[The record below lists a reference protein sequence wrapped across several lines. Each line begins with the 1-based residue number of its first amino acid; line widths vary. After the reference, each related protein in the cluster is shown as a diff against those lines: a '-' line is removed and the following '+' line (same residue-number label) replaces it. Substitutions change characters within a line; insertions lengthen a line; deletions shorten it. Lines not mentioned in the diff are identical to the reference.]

1 MLLGQDTDSST
12 SANLFLLYAAVCLI
26 IHKGKMSTILSEQGH
41 NEPTP
46 PPSWADEKMV
56 EEDEKMVK
64 QDEKM
69 SEQDEEGSHSAPPKP
84 ENVQATPRPQS
95 TKQKGSQ
102 RGAPMTFQRHASQ
115 HYPQRPSQQLPYLS
129 SAPLSP
135 SSILRPRPFE
145 EIYAEQAFLSLTL
158 QSHSSRLSDLVHTFH
173 TVEGESM
180 YGESRK
186 IKRRARRQVGI
197 LRTQIKLAAEEEK
210 TIFVRLSDLL
220 TEARSR
226 TALDLARRARSISQ
240 GAGRSD
246 ALGRGFSQPPVP
258 QPPSSSESRLNGASA
273 EFIPQRETRDQRADS
288 GVVVFA
294 ENDDKEDNAGLENKA
309 NGASPHTTKVV
320 PLRDNS
326 RLSPWR
332 LQGQRR
338 LAAGDSILHAR
349 TPRKQASM
357 PNMST
362 TTNSLLAPD

>member
-1 MLLGQDTDSST
+1 MLLGQDTSSST

-46 PPSWADEKMV
+46 PPSSIDEKMI
-56 EEDEKMVK
+56 EEDGKMV
-64 QDEKM
+64 
-69 SEQDEEGSHSAPPKP
+69 EQNENSHSAPSKP
-84 ENVQATPRPQS
+84 ENSQIKPRPQP
-95 TKQKGSQ
+95 TKQKDSQ
-102 RGAPMTFQRHASQ
+102 RRAPMTFQRHASQ
-115 HYPQRPSQQLPYLS
+115 YYSQGPPQQLPYPP
-129 SAPLSP
+129 SAPLSS
-135 SSILRPRPFE
+135 SSILRPRPFG

-158 QSHSSRLSDLVHTFH
+158 QSHSSRLSDLVRTYH

-197 LRTQIKLAAEEEK
+197 LRTQIRLAAEEEK
-210 TIFVRLSDLL
+210 AIFVRLSDLL

-226 TALDLARRARSISQ
+226 TALDLAQRERPISQ

-246 ALGRGFSQPPVP
+246 ALGRASSQPPFP
-258 QPPSSSESRLNGASA
+258 QPPSSSESRSRLNGASA
-273 EFIPQRETRDQRADS
+273 EFIPQRGTRDQRADS
-288 GVVVFA
+288 GVVVYA
-294 ENDDKEDNAGLENKA
+294 ERDDKEGHAGLEDKA
-309 NGASPHTTKVV
+309 YRVSPQTMKVV

-326 RLSPWR
+326 TLGPWR

-338 LAAGDSILHAR
+338 LATGDSILDAR
-349 TPRKQASM
+349 TLRRQASM

-362 TTNSLLAPD
+362 TTSSLLAPD

>member
-1 MLLGQDTDSST
+1 MLLGQDTESST

-56 EEDEKMVK
+56 EEDEKMA
-64 QDEKM
+64 
-69 SEQDEEGSHSAPPKP
+69 EQDEEGSHSAPPKP
-84 ENVQATPRPQS
+84 ENIQATPPRQS
-95 TKQKGSQ
+95 TKQKDSQ
-102 RGAPMTFQRHASQ
+102 RGAAPMTFQRHTSQ
-115 HYPQRPSQQLPYLS
+115 HYPQRPSQPLPYLS
-129 SAPLSP
+129 SVPLSP

-158 QSHSSRLSDLVHTFH
+158 QSHSSRLSDLVHTYH
-173 TVEGESM
+173 TIEGESM

-197 LRTQIKLAAEEEK
+197 LRTQIRLAAEEEK
-210 TIFVRLSDLL
+210 TVFVRLSDLL

-246 ALGRGFSQPPVP
+246 ALGRASSQPSFPL
-258 QPPSSSESRLNGASA
+258 PPSSSESRLNGASA
-273 EFIPQRETRDQRADS
+273 EFIPQRGTRDQRADS
-288 GVVVFA
+288 GVVVYA
-294 ENDDKEDNAGLENKA
+294 ENDDKEGHAGLENNA
-309 NGASPHTTKVV
+309 YGMSPHTTKVV
-320 PLRDNS
+320 PLRNS

-338 LAAGDSILHAR
+338 LAIGDSILDAR
-349 TPRKQASM
+349 TLRRQASM

>member
-46 PPSWADEKMV
+46 PPSSVDEKMI
-56 EEDEKMVK
+56 EEDEKIV
-64 QDEKM
+64 
-69 SEQDEEGSHSAPPKP
+69 EQNENSHSAPPKP
-84 ENVQATPRPQS
+84 ENSQIKPRPQP
-95 TKQKGSQ
+95 TKQKDS
-102 RGAPMTFQRHASQ
+102 RRRAPMLFQRHASQ
-115 HYPQRPSQQLPYLS
+115 HYSQGPSQQLPYPPSVPLS
-129 SAPLSP
+129 S

-158 QSHSSRLSDLVHTFH
+158 QSHSSRLSDLVRTYH
-173 TVEGESM
+173 TVEVESM

-197 LRTQIKLAAEEEK
+197 LRTQIKHAAEEEK

-226 TALDLARRARSISQ
+226 TALDLARRERPISQ
-240 GAGRSD
+240 DTGRSD
-246 ALGRGFSQPPVP
+246 ALGRASSHPPFS
-258 QPPSSSESRLNGASA
+258 QPPSSSESRLNAASA
-273 EFIPQRETRDQRADS
+273 EFIPQMATRDQRADR
-288 GVVVFA
+288 VVVVYA
-294 ENDDKEDNAGLENKA
+294 ENDDKEGRAGLEDKA
-309 NGASPHTTKVV
+309 YGVSSHTTKVV

-326 RLSPWR
+326 RLSPRR
-332 LQGQRR
+332 LHGPRH

-349 TPRKQASM
+349 TLRKQASM
-357 PNMST
+357 PNMGTS
-362 TTNSLLAPD
+362 TNSLLAPD

>member
-46 PPSWADEKMV
+46 PPSSIDEKMI
-56 EEDEKMVK
+56 EEDGKIV
-64 QDEKM
+64 
-69 SEQDEEGSHSAPPKP
+69 EQTEYSHSTTSKP
-84 ENVQATPRPQS
+84 ENSQIKPRPQP
-95 TKQKGSQ
+95 TKQKDSQ
-102 RGAPMTFQRHASQ
+102 RRAPMTFQRHASQ
-115 HYPQRPSQQLPYLS
+115 YYSQGPPQQLPYPP
-129 SAPLSP
+129 SAPLSS

-158 QSHSSRLSDLVHTFH
+158 QSHSSRLSNLVRTYH

-180 YGESRK
+180 HGESRK

-210 TIFVRLSDLL
+210 TIFARLSDLL

-226 TALDLARRARSISQ
+226 TALDLAQRERPISQ

-246 ALGRGFSQPPVP
+246 ALGRPSSQPAFS

-273 EFIPQRETRDQRADS
+273 EFIPQRGTRDQRADS
-288 GVVVFA
+288 GVVVYA
-294 ENDDKEDNAGLENKA
+294 ESDDKEGHAGLEDKA
-309 NGASPHTTKVV
+309 YRVSPHTTKVA
-320 PLRDNS
+320 PLRDNP
-326 RLSPWR
+326 RLGPWR
-332 LQGQRR
+332 VQGQRR
-338 LAAGDSILHAR
+338 LATGDSILDAR
-349 TPRKQASM
+349 TLRRQASM

-362 TTNSLLAPD
+362 ATSSLLAPD

>member
-1 MLLGQDTDSST
+1 MLLGQDTGSST

-46 PPSWADEKMV
+46 PPSSVDEKMI
-56 EEDEKMVK
+56 EEDEKIV
-64 QDEKM
+64 
-69 SEQDEEGSHSAPPKP
+69 EQNENSHSAAPNP
-84 ENVQATPRPQS
+84 ENSQIKPRPQP
-95 TKQKGSQ
+95 TKQKDSQ
-102 RGAPMTFQRHASQ
+102 RRAPMLFQRHASQ
-115 HYPQRPSQQLPYLS
+115 HYSQGPSQQLPYQPSVPLS
-129 SAPLSP
+129 S

-158 QSHSSRLSDLVHTFH
+158 QSHSSRLSDLVRTYH
-173 TVEGESM
+173 TVEVESM

-197 LRTQIKLAAEEEK
+197 LRTQIKHAAEEEK

-226 TALDLARRARSISQ
+226 TALDLARRERSISQ
-240 GAGRSD
+240 DAGRSD
-246 ALGRGFSQPPVP
+246 ALGRAPSQPPFSQPPFSK
-258 QPPSSSESRLNGASA
+258 PPSSSESRLNAASA
-273 EFIPQRETRDQRADS
+273 EFIPQRGTRDQRADR
-288 GVVVFA
+288 VVIVCA
-294 ENDDKEDNAGLENKA
+294 ENDDKEGRAGLEDKA
-309 NGASPHTTKVV
+309 YGVSSHTTKVV

-332 LQGQRR
+332 LHDPRC

-349 TPRKQASM
+349 TLHRQASM

-362 TTNSLLAPD
+362 TTNSLLVPD

>member
-46 PPSWADEKMV
+46 PPSSVDEKMI
-56 EEDEKMVK
+56 EEDEKIV
-64 QDEKM
+64 
-69 SEQDEEGSHSAPPKP
+69 EQNENSHSAPPNP
-84 ENVQATPRPQS
+84 ENSQIKPRPQS
-95 TKQKGSQ
+95 TKQKDSQ
-102 RGAPMTFQRHASQ
+102 RRAPMLFQRHTSQ
-115 HYPQRPSQQLPYLS
+115 HYSQGPSQQLPYPPS
-129 SAPLSP
+129 VPLSP

-158 QSHSSRLSDLVHTFH
+158 QSHSSRLADLVRTYH
-173 TVEGESM
+173 TVEVESM

-197 LRTQIKLAAEEEK
+197 LRTQIKHAAEDEK

-226 TALDLARRARSISQ
+226 TALDLARRERSISQ
-240 GAGRSD
+240 DAGRSD
-246 ALGRGFSQPPVP
+246 ALGRASSH
-258 QPPSSSESRLNGASA
+258 PPSSSESLLNAASA
-273 EFIPQRETRDQRADS
+273 EFIPQRGTRDQKADR
-288 GVVVFA
+288 VVIVCA
-294 ENDDKEDNAGLENKA
+294 ENDDKEGRAGLEDKA
-309 NGASPHTTKVV
+309 YGVSSHTTKVV

-326 RLSPWR
+326 RLSP
-332 LQGQRR
+332 RR
-338 LAAGDSILHAR
+338 LHGPRHLATGDSIVYAR
-349 TPRKQASM
+349 TLRRQASM

>member
-46 PPSWADEKMV
+46 PPSSVDEKMI
-56 EEDEKMVK
+56 EEDGKTV
-64 QDEKM
+64 
-69 SEQDEEGSHSAPPKP
+69 EQTENSHSAPSKP
-84 ENVQATPRPQS
+84 ENSQIKPRPQP
-95 TKQKGSQ
+95 TKQKESQ
-102 RGAPMTFQRHASQ
+102 RRAPITFQRHASQ
-115 HYPQRPSQQLPYLS
+115 YYSQGPSQQLPYAP
-129 SAPLSP
+129 SAPLSS

-158 QSHSSRLSDLVHTFH
+158 QSHSSRLADLVRTYH

-197 LRTQIKLAAEEEK
+197 LRTQIRLAAEEEK

-226 TALDLARRARSISQ
+226 TALDLAQRERPISQ

-246 ALGRGFSQPPVP
+246 ALGRPSSQPPFSH
-258 QPPSSSESRLNGASA
+258 PPSSSESRLNGASA
-273 EFIPQRETRDQRADS
+273 EFKPQSETRDQRAAR
-288 GVVVFA
+288 VVVVYA
-294 ENDDKEDNAGLENKA
+294 ENDDKRGNAGLENKA
-309 NGASPHTTKVV
+309 YGVSPHTTKVV

-338 LAAGDSILHAR
+338 LATGDSILDAR
-349 TPRKQASM
+349 TLRRQASM

-362 TTNSLLAPD
+362 ATSSLLAPD